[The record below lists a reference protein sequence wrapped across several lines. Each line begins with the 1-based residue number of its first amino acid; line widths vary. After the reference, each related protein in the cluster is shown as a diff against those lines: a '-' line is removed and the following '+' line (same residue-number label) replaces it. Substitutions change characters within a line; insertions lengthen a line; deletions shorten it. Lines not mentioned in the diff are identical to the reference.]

1 MRNSY
6 FRIWSYPHIVFKVK
20 NSCLSWN
27 GELLYAVV
35 NPGFEKKKNVGGG
48 GGGGRWRVGRT
59 INKISNINV
68 MGLVGSFTEKKLNF

>member
-6 FRIWSYPHIVFKVK
+6 FSIWSYPHIVFKDK

-35 NPGFEKKKNVGGG
+35 NPGFEKKKRMFGGG
-48 GGGGRWRVGRT
+48 GGGVEGVGRT

-68 MGLVGSFTEKKLNF
+68 MGLVGVLLTKS